1 MHCTSCSQ
9 IISNQVSKLEGVEL
23 CEVNFATSQAVLEYD
38 PNKQSLASMNSS
50 LADFGYTLHPMDH
63 GSSSS
68 DESGMDHTA
77 HAQGISKT
85 QLYVL
90 LGMVAFVFVVM
101 GRDA

>member
-9 IISNQVSKLEGVEL
+9 IISNQVGKLDGVDL

-63 GSSSS
+63 GSSSG

-77 HAQGISKT
+77 HAQGVSKT
-85 QLYVL
+85 QVKIILF
-90 LGMVAFVFVVM
+90 MVAIVFLM
-101 GRDA
+101 M